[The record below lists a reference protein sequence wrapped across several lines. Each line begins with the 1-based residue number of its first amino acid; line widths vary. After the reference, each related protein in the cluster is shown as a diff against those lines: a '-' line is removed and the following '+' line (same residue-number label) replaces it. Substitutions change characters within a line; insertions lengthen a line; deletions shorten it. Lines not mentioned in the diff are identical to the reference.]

1 LFRKYSYVKKNL
13 FFGAADPYT
22 LSLPNVLLIPA
33 YRPGPDL
40 PNIIDAVSGGDA
52 FQAVILVDDGSGASF
67 APIFEH
73 CKATVLRH
81 DKNLGKGAAL
91 RTGIA
96 YAMKHHPDC
105 GVVTADADGQ
115 HHAEDIIKVAER
127 LEHEPEAMILGA
139 RGFDGDV
146 PGRSRVGNRV
156 SQLVFRM
163 LMGQKLGDTQTG
175 LRGIPRR
182 LLPNLAKMNSTGY
195 EFEVDMLTAAKH
207 LSVPIVEQ
215 PIRTIYAPGNP
226 TSHFNPLKDSMRIGF
241 VLARFTMLSLGTA
254 VLDNVVFFLAIGLG
268 APAAQVIARAAAVCV
283 NYPLAR
289 RAVFLSKEPGTS
301 TLRRYLG
308 LVAVS
313 GLVSFQLLRL
323 LEQRLGWSVL
333 DAKIAA
339 ESALFILN
347 FMIQRD
353 WVFVR
358 KSELKA
364 TDWDNYYRSPAPT
377 AHLTR
382 RYTARTLI
390 GCMQKFGGRIDQLVE
405 FGGANS
411 CFLDSI
417 RAEIAPRQ
425 YHVIDTNAYGL
436 SLLGGRGVIAH
447 QQDCRAVAEGIE
459 ADLAFSIGLIEH
471 FDPAG
476 TREAIVSH
484 FRVVKP
490 GGCAIISF
498 PTPTLLYRVA
508 RRITEAVGAWK
519 FPDERPLDREEVM
532 AAASG
537 LGSVEFEKVLW
548 PIVFTQ
554 RIMVFRKHR

>member
-1 LFRKYSYVKKNL
+1 MN
-13 FFGAADPYT
+13 
-22 LSLPNVLLIPA
+22 LPNVLLIPA
-33 YRPGPDL
+33 YRPGPEL
-40 PNIIDAVSGGDA
+40 PQIVDAASGDGFA
-52 FQAVILVDDGSGASF
+52 AIVVVDDGSGPAF
-67 APIFEH
+67 APVFER
-73 CKATVLRH
+73 CRATVLRH
-81 DKNLGKGAAL
+81 EKNLGKGAAL
-91 RTGIA
+91 RTGIGYVLA
-96 YAMKHHPDC
+96 HHPDC
-105 GVVTADADGQ
+105 GVITADADGQ
-115 HHAEDIIKVAER
+115 HHPDDILKVAAR
-127 LEHEPEAMILGA
+127 LEREPESMILGA

-156 SQLVFRM
+156 SRLVFRM
-163 LMGQKLGDTQTG
+163 LMGQNLGDTQTG

-182 LLPNLAKMNSTGY
+182 LLRDLANMNSTGY

-254 VLDNVVFFLAIGLG
+254 VLDNLVFFLAIGLG
-268 APAAQVIARAAAVCV
+268 APAAQVIARAVAVCV

-289 RAVFLSKEPGTS
+289 RAVFLSKEPGAT
-301 TLRRYLG
+301 TLMRYLA
-308 LVAVS
+308 LVTGS
-313 GLVSFQLLRL
+313 GLVSFALLTL
-323 LEQRLGWSVL
+323 LQHRLGWNVL
-333 DAKIAA
+333 DSKIAA
-339 ESALFILN
+339 ESALFIVN
-347 FMIQRD
+347 FIVQRD

-358 KSELKA
+358 GRASSA
-364 TDWDNYYRSPAPT
+364 TDWDNYYRSPTPT

-390 GCMQKFGGRIDQLVE
+390 ECMRNFGGRIDQLVE

-411 CFLDSI
+411 CFLASV

-425 YHVIDTNAYGL
+425 YHVVDTNAYGL
-436 SLLGGRGVIAH
+436 SLLDGRGVIAH

-459 ADLAFSIGLIEH
+459 ADLAFSVGLIEH
-471 FDPAG
+471 FDRTG
-476 TREAIVSH
+476 TRDAIVSH

-498 PTPTLLYRVA
+498 PTPTLLYRIA

-532 AAASG
+532 AAASA
-537 LGSVEFEKVLW
+537 LGHLEFEKILW

-554 RIMVFRKHR
+554 RLMVFRKNR

>member
-1 LFRKYSYVKKNL
+1 LN
-13 FFGAADPYT
+13 
-22 LSLPNVLLIPA
+22 LPNVLLIPA
-33 YRPGPDL
+33 YRPGPEL
-40 PNIIDAVSGGDA
+40 PNLVDAASTSSA
-52 FQAVILVDDGSGASF
+52 FRDVVVVDDGSGPAF
-67 APIFEH
+67 APVFENCH
-73 CKATVLRH
+73 ATVLRH
-81 DKNLGKGAAL
+81 EKNLGKGAAL

-96 YAMKHHPDC
+96 YALAHHPDC

-115 HHAEDIIKVAER
+115 HHIEDIHAVAAR
-127 LEHEPEAMILGA
+127 LDREPESMILGA
-139 RGFDGDV
+139 RGFEGEV
-146 PGRSRVGNRV
+146 PGRSRTGNRISRV
-156 SQLVFRM
+156 VFRL

-182 LLPNLAKMNSTGY
+182 LLRDLASMNSTGY

-207 LSVPIVEQ
+207 LSVPVVEQ

-226 TSHFNPLKDSMRIGF
+226 TSHFSPLRDSMRIGF

-254 VLDNVVFFLAIGLG
+254 VLDNVVFFLAIGWG
-268 APAAQVIARAAAVCV
+268 APAAQIIARAVAICV

-289 RAVFLSKEPGTS
+289 RAVFLSKEPHTS
-301 TLRRYLG
+301 TLTRYLT
-308 LVAVS
+308 LVAAS
-313 GLVSFQLLRL
+313 GFLSFQVLTLL
-323 LEQRLGWSVL
+323 QDRLGWSVL
-333 DAKIAA
+333 RSKIAA

-347 FMIQRD
+347 FLVQRD
-353 WVFVR
+353 WVFVHR
-358 KSELKA
+358 RISTA
-364 TDWDNYYRSPAPT
+364 TNWDEYYRSPAPT

-382 RYTARTLI
+382 RYTARALVE
-390 GCMQKFGGRIDQLVE
+390 CMRNFGGKIDQLVE

-411 CFLDSI
+411 CFLDTV
-417 RAEIAPRQ
+417 RAAVAPRE

-436 SLLGGRGVIAH
+436 ALLGGRGVIAH
-447 QQDCRAVAEGIE
+447 QQDCRAVSPGME

-476 TREAIVSH
+476 TREAIESH
-484 FRVVKP
+484 FRAVKP

-508 RRITEAVGAWK
+508 RRITEAAGAWK

-532 AAASG
+532 AAAHD
-537 LGSVEFEKVLW
+537 LGRLEFEKLLW

-554 RIMVFRKHR
+554 RLMVFRKNR